1 MLTRILSILLIL
13 ALLPAGALA
22 ETDISTAYET
32 DDRGV
37 SLPAAAPGRVVC
49 LYGSYAEAWVQ
60 AGGSL
65 VGVTDD
71 AIEERGMAL
80 GQGMQVI
87 GTNKEPNLELIIA
100 LEPDLVI
107 ASADIANQLTALE
120 TLEAAGIPCAA
131 FRVDTY
137 QDYERMMRIFTGW
150 TGNSAVIDGIIAPM
164 VAEIEQTMANAA
176 EQEAPTV
183 LLLRAFSTGAK
194 AKGADNLAGAM
205 LLDLGCDNI
214 ADRHP
219 SLLDELTLE
228 SIVSENPDHILISI
242 MGSNEDAALA
252 ALEETLG
259 QNPAW
264 QALDA
269 VRKGR
274 VHVLPKELFHYK
286 PNSRWGEAYSY
297 LYELLFEE

>member
-1 MLTRILSILLIL
+1 MLLRILSALLIL
-13 ALLPAGALA
+13 AIFPAGVLA
-22 ETDISTAYET
+22 EADIPAAYET
-32 DDRGV
+32 DDRGAP
-37 SLPAAAPGRVVC
+37 LPTSAPARVVC
-49 LYGSYAEAWVQ
+49 LYGSYAEAWAQ

-65 VGVTDD
+65 AGVTDD

-80 GQGMQVI
+80 GDDVQVI
-87 GTNKEPNLELIIA
+87 GTTKEPNLELIIA

-137 QDYERMMRIFTGW
+137 RDYERIMRVFTGW
-150 TGNSAVIDGIIAPM
+150 TGNCAALDEIVAPM
-164 VAEIEQTMANAA
+164 VAQIEHTMAEAA
-176 EQEAPTV
+176 AQEAPTV

-219 SLLDELTLE
+219 SLLEELTLE
-228 SIVSENPDHILISI
+228 SIVAENPDHILISI
-242 MGSNEDAALA
+242 MGSNEEAALA
-252 ALEETLG
+252 ALDETLG

-269 VRKGR
+269 VRQGR
-274 VHVLPKELFHYK
+274 VHVLPKALFHYK